1 LVLGESFKVA
11 LRALAANR
19 MRTVLTMLGIIIG
32 IAAVIAL
39 VSAGQSAH
47 KTISDEI
54 DSLGSNLIL
63 VTGRSGFR
71 LEAEDAQYILD
82 RVQTIVRAM
91 PVIQVNSEVTYRSSS
106 RTVQLMGVTEDF
118 PELRA
123 HPVEHGRFL
132 LPSDVSGRRKVAVVG
147 KTVVE
152 EVFEGRDPIGETLT
166 VSGQPFTVV
175 GVMAEKG
182 ESLGTDAD
190 NVVLVPV
197 STLQRMSGT
206 RYVSALYVQVGDIS
220 QADEAVAL
228 IERAFNSKFRRSD
241 TVNVSS
247 QKQLMDIVSTVTRTF
262 TVLLASIAGIS
273 LLVGGIGIM
282 NIMLVSVTERTREI
296 GLRKAI
302 GAKKRDIMIQFLI
315 EASIL
320 SGIGGSIGVVLGT
333 LTTGI
338 LARLGGWA
346 AWTSPSA
353 VLMAVGFSV
362 GVGMFFGL
370 YPASKAANLDPIY
383 CLRYE

>member
-1 LVLGESFKVA
+1 MVLGESLQIA
-11 LRALAANR
+11 MRALSANR
-19 MRTVLTMLGIIIG
+19 MRTILTMLGIIIG

-39 VSAGQSAH
+39 VSAGQSAQ

-71 LEAEDAQYILD
+71 LEAEDAEFILE
-82 RVQTIVRAM
+82 RVKSLVRAM
-91 PVIQVNSEVTYRSSS
+91 PVIQVSSEVTYKANSRS
-106 RTVQLMGVTEDF
+106 VQLLGVTEEF
-118 PELRA
+118 PEMRA
-123 HPVEHGRFL
+123 HAIEYGRFL
-132 LPSDVSGRRKVAVVG
+132 LPADVTGRRRVAVVG
-147 KTVVE
+147 RTVVE

-182 ESLGTDAD
+182 ESMGTDAD
-190 NVVLVPV
+190 NIVLVPI
-197 STLQRMSGT
+197 STLQRMAGT
-206 RYVSALYVQVGDIS
+206 RYVSMLYAQVEDIDDTD
-220 QADEAVAL
+220 QAVSL

-241 TVNVSS
+241 TVSVSS
-247 QKQLMDIVSTVTRTF
+247 QKQLLDIVSTVTRTF

-296 GLRKAI
+296 GLRKAV
-302 GAKKRDIMIQFLI
+302 GAKKRDIMLQFLI

-320 SGIGGSIGVVLGT
+320 SGIGGSIGVALGS
-333 LTTGI
+333 LGTGI

-346 AWTSPSA
+346 ASTSPSA

-370 YPASKAANLDPIY
+370 YPASKAANLDAIY

>member
-1 LVLGESFKVA
+1 LILGESLQIA

-19 MRTVLTMLGIIIG
+19 MRTILTMLGIIIG

-39 VSAGQSAH
+39 VSAGQSAQ
-47 KTISDEI
+47 KTVSDQI

-71 LEAEDAQYILD
+71 LEPDDAEYILE
-82 RVQTIVRAM
+82 RVKSVTRAM
-91 PVIQVNSEVTYRSSS
+91 PAIQVSSEVAYQTNSS
-106 RTVQLMGVTEDF
+106 TVQVHGVTEEF
-118 PELRA
+118 PEIRA
-123 HPVEHGRFL
+123 HAAERGRFL
-132 LPSDVSGRRKVAVVG
+132 IPSDVSGRRRVAVVG
-147 KTVVE
+147 RTVVE

-182 ESLGTDAD
+182 ESMGTDAD
-190 NVVLVPV
+190 NVVFVPI
-197 STLQRMSGT
+197 STLQRIAGT
-206 RYVSALYVQVGDIS
+206 RYVSLLYAQVDNVDDT
-220 QADEAVAL
+220 DEAVSL

-247 QKQLMDIVSTVTRTF
+247 QKQLLDIISTVTRTF

-296 GLRKAI
+296 GLRKAV
-302 GAKKRDIMIQFLI
+302 GAKKKDIMFQFLI

-320 SGIGGSIGVVLGT
+320 SGIGGSIGVALGSAG
-333 LTTGI
+333 TGI
-338 LARLGGWA
+338 LARLGGWTA
-346 AWTSPSA
+346 STSLSA

-370 YPASKAANLDPIY
+370 YPASRAANLDAIY

>member
-1 LVLGESFKVA
+1 MVLGESLQIA
-11 LRALAANR
+11 MRALAANR
-19 MRTVLTMLGIIIG
+19 MRTILTMLGIIIG

-39 VSAGQSAH
+39 VSAGQSAQ

-71 LEAEDAQYILD
+71 LEAEDATYVLE
-82 RVQTIVRAM
+82 RVKSLVRAM
-91 PVIQVNSEVTYRSSS
+91 PVIQVNSEVTYLSNSRS
-106 RTVQLMGVTEDF
+106 VQLLGVTQEF

-123 HPVEHGRFL
+123 HGIDRGRFVM
-132 LPSDVSGRRKVAVVG
+132 PADVKGRRRVAVVG
-147 KTVVE
+147 QTVVE
-152 EVFEGRDPIGETLT
+152 KVFEGRDPIGETLT

-182 ESLGTDAD
+182 ESMGTDAD
-190 NVVLVPV
+190 NVVLVPI
-197 STLQRMSGT
+197 STLQRMAGT
-206 RYVSALYVQVGDIS
+206 RYVSMLYAQVEDIDDT
-220 QADEAVAL
+220 DEAVSL

-247 QKQLMDIVSTVTRTF
+247 QKQLLDILSTVTHTF

-296 GLRKAI
+296 GLRKAV

-320 SGIGGSIGVVLGT
+320 SGIGGSIGVLLGSVG
-333 LTTGI
+333 TGI

-346 AWTSPSA
+346 ASTSPSA

-370 YPASKAANLDPIY
+370 YPASKAANLDAIY

>member
-1 LVLGESFKVA
+1 MVLGESLQIA
-11 LRALAANR
+11 MRALSANR
-19 MRTVLTMLGIIIG
+19 MRTILTMLGIIIG

-39 VSAGQSAH
+39 VSAGQSAQ

-71 LEAEDAQYILD
+71 LEAEDAEFILE
-82 RVQTIVRAM
+82 RVKSLVRAM
-91 PVIQVNSEVTYRSSS
+91 PVIQVSSEVTYKPNSRS
-106 RTVQLMGVTEDF
+106 VQLLGVTEEF
-118 PELRA
+118 PEMRA
-123 HPVEHGRFL
+123 HAIEYGRFL
-132 LPSDVSGRRKVAVVG
+132 LPADVTGRRRVAVVG
-147 KTVVE
+147 RTVVE

-182 ESLGTDAD
+182 ESMGTDAD
-190 NVVLVPV
+190 NIVLVPI
-197 STLQRMSGT
+197 STLQRMAGT
-206 RYVSALYVQVGDIS
+206 RYVSMLYAQVEDIDDTD
-220 QADEAVAL
+220 QAVSL

-241 TVNVSS
+241 TVSVSS
-247 QKQLMDIVSTVTRTF
+247 QKQLLDIVSTVTRTF

-296 GLRKAI
+296 GLRKAV
-302 GAKKRDIMIQFLI
+302 GAKKRDIMLQFLI

-320 SGIGGSIGVVLGT
+320 SGIGGSIGVALGS
-333 LTTGI
+333 LGTGI

-346 AWTSPSA
+346 ASTSPSA

-370 YPASKAANLDPIY
+370 YPASKAANLDAIY

>member
-1 LVLGESFKVA
+1 MVLGESLQIA
-11 LRALAANR
+11 MRALAANR
-19 MRTVLTMLGIIIG
+19 MRTILTMLGIIIG

-71 LEAEDAQYILD
+71 LEAEDADYILE
-82 RVQTIVRAM
+82 RVKSVVRTM
-91 PVIQVNSEVTYRSSS
+91 PAIQISSEVAYRANSS
-106 RTVQLMGVTEDF
+106 TVQLLGVTEEF

-123 HPVEHGRFL
+123 HAAERGRFL
-132 LPSDVSGRRKVAVVG
+132 IPADVRGRRRVAVVG

-182 ESLGTDAD
+182 ESMGTDAD
-190 NVVLVPV
+190 NVVLVPI
-197 STLQRMSGT
+197 STLQRMVGT
-206 RYVSALYVQVGDIS
+206 RYVSMLYAQVEDIGDAD
-220 QADEAVAL
+220 QAVSL

-247 QKQLMDIVSTVTRTF
+247 QKQLLDIVSTVTRTF

-296 GLRKAI
+296 GLRKAV
-302 GAKKRDIMIQFLI
+302 GAKKKDIMLQFLI

-320 SGIGGSIGVVLGT
+320 SGIGGSIGVVLGS
-333 LTTGI
+333 LGTGI

-346 AWTSPSA
+346 ASTSPSA

-370 YPASKAANLDPIY
+370 YPASKAANLDAIY